1 MPTPRLPFA
10 VVLVGLAGLILGLLA
25 QGLDPFRAACAA
37 CWLHGDVAQD
47 CGVGLVPEDLVAR
60 LPAALARLAVRGALA
75 KDRRREL
82 SLDHE

>member
-1 MPTPRLPFA
+1 GGTGD
-10 VVLVGLAGLILGLLA
+10 VLAGLILGLLA

-47 CGVGLVPEDLVAR
+47 CGVGLIPEDLVAH
-60 LPAALARLAVRGALA
+60 LPVALARLAVRGALA
-75 KDRRREL
+75 KDRRPEL